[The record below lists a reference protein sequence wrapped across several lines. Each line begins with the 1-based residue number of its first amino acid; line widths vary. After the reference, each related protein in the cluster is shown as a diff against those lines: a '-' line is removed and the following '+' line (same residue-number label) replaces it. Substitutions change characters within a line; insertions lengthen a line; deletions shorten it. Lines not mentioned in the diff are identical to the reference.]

1 MIPVIVNNLGEK
13 ITATKIYSRV
23 ICFAEMS
30 IDGDGKVQPKAY
42 TSGGQLIN
50 VSDFDN
56 AAGVCYFRKNGKIQ
70 MQRSTDE
77 NTMRTSCE
85 EVLSI
90 TIPLRFVG
98 MVPKNLFTD
107 DAFTDDRIA
116 FQIIKALEEKH
127 AAIISELDARSVS
140 IQVLDYD
147 TDSINILREEY
158 QGIERKDFNYS
169 MSYIAINFQAVVVI
183 SKQCF
188 DACLT

>member
-13 ITATKIYSRV
+13 ITATKIYSKV

-30 IDGDGKVQPKAY
+30 IDGEGKVQPKAY
-42 TSGGQLIN
+42 TSAGQLQN

-77 NTMRTSCE
+77 NTTRTACE
-85 EVLSI
+85 EMLLL

-98 MVPKNLFTD
+98 MVPKKLFTD

-116 FQIIKALEEKH
+116 LQIIKALEEKH
-127 AAIISELDARSVS
+127 AAIISQLQARTVS
-140 IQVLDYD
+140 IEVLDYD
-147 TDSINILREEY
+147 TDSINILSEEY
-158 QGIERKDFNYS
+158 KGIERKDFNYN
-169 MSYIAINFQAVVVI
+169 MSYIAVNFQANI
-183 SKQCF
+183 LLSKECF
-188 DACLT
+188 DNCIT